1 MRQEFPKCIVEVEE
15 VQTGQEAKITV
26 TWNNNKQQIINAQHK
41 VLLDIFDAMAPI
53 QQQLQWAEEDK
64 EMN

>member
-1 MRQEFPKCIVEVEE
+1 MEVEE
-15 VQTGQEAKITV
+15 LNDRQPAKVIV
-26 TWNNNKQQIINAQHK
+26 TWNNNSQQTIIAQHK
-41 VLLDIFDAMAPI
+41 VLLDIFDAMSPT